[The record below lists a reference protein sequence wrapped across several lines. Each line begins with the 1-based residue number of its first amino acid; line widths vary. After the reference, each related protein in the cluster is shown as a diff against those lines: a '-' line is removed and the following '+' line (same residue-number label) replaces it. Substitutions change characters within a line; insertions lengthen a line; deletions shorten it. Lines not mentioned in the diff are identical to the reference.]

1 LGTCIQ
7 GSRARRMAMVRR
19 KTAAQASEGRLV
31 RKWEALAY
39 LASLGLGARVA
50 AYVTGL
56 PVATESKA
64 FT

>member
-1 LGTCIQ
+1 
-7 GSRARRMAMVRR
+7 MAMVRR

-39 LASLGLGARVA
+39 LASLGLGAGVA